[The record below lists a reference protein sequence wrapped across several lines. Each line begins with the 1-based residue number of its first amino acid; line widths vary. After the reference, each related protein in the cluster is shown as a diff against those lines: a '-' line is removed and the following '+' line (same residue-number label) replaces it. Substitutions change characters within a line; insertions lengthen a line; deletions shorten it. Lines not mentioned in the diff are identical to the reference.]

1 MLLDIIQGLL
11 YFLNSMHYKGKKN
24 CFETSREKLCK
35 NVREK
40 YRMFD
45 AMMQNGIQFYIMKPD
60 VNRLVAFLRN
70 PDNDEEFKKA
80 VQTNCQ
86 GKAFADMPSAFKAF
100 VDTYFRTIDVDGTS
114 SK

>member
-1 MLLDIIQGLL
+1 LQ
-11 YFLNSMHYKGKKN
+11 
-24 CFETSREKLCK
+24 
-35 NVREK
+35 
-40 YRMFD
+40 
-45 AMMQNGIQFYIMKPD
+45 
-60 VNRLVAFLRN
+60 
-70 PDNDEEFKKA
+70 DNEVSAEEFKKA